1 MATGNGD
8 RVGVLVLRLWLEDAG
23 STPFRARITA
33 SGHVTLAHDDVPQS
47 VVVGS
52 AEEAC
57 SIVQAFIERFD
68 TGA

>member
-23 STPFRARITA
+23 PTPFRARITA
-33 SGHVTLAHDDVPQS
+33 SGHVTSAHEVPQTM
-47 VVVGS
+47 VVVS

-57 SIVQAFIERFD
+57 SVVHTFIERFE